1 MEVLVE
7 EKDNEKPGFLTGRL
21 SNNILVH
28 FEGSDELIG
37 ELVSVRLDQS
47 MGFYYYGTLV
57 NE

>member
-1 MEVLVE
+1 ME

-28 FEGSDELIG
+28 FEGSDALIG